1 MNLIKI
7 ADILVESLIKANGR
21 VSEVLY
27 VFIKQLIETF
37 LFKNEKMRFKGIKSS
52 YLVVTNGI
60 LLLLITYYFISRMS
74 IVPVT
79 SYLLAVVLRVM

>member
-1 MNLIKI
+1 MK
-7 ADILVESLIKANGR
+7 
-21 VSEVLY
+21 
-27 VFIKQLIETF
+27 
-37 LFKNEKMRFKGIKSS
+37 KMRFKGIKSL